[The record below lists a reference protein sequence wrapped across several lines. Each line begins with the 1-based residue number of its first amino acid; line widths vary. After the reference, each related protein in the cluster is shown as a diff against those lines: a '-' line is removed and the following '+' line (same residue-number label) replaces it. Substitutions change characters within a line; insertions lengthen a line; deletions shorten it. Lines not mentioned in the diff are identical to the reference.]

1 MVNHAYLAKMK
12 LVKQQQR
19 QMQTKQEQRRLKVI
33 TKLEEQLQ
41 MMNALLRNER
51 FVPTKTKWITN
62 EQGQR
67 ESLVVPKRVRSWYWM
82 NAAGCFFS
90 VMYGSRVL
98 PLKEGLTAI
107 SVSKRDDIP
116 EVIQNLIS
124 AVRAGELDEAIE
136 AVAERGTSHFRNIT
150 QTQAKAPMKAAKQ

>member
-19 QMQTKQEQRRLKVI
+19 QMQTKQEHRRLKVI
-33 TKLEEQLQ
+33 TKLEEQLN
-41 MMNALLRNER
+41 MMNALLSNER
-51 FVPTKTKWITN
+51 YVPTKTKWITN
-62 EQGQR
+62 DQGQR
-67 ESLVVPKRVRSWYWM
+67 ESVVVPKRVRSWFWM
-82 NAAGCFFS
+82 NAAGCFFN

-98 PLKEGLTAI
+98 PLKDGLTAI

-136 AVAERGTSHFRNIT
+136 GVAERGTSHFRSIPPT
-150 QTQAKAPMKAAKQ
+150 QTKTPIKAAK